1 MVQRVGAEDETAT
14 VAGGASRACTITT
27 LHRHGWALRLQE
39 VGAEGHIVP
48 LASSRWKVEGLDQG
62 LLKVEGAVGSY
73 LPGSGAG
80 TCVCPAWLASF
91 GTLSS

>member
-1 MVQRVGAEDETAT
+1 MRRGPTCVHHNHVIQTR
-14 VAGGASRACTITT
+14 
-27 LHRHGWALRLQE
+27 ALRLQE
-39 VGAEGHIVP
+39 AGAEGHSVP

-62 LLKVEGAVGSY
+62 LLRVEGAVGSY

>member
-1 MVQRVGAEDETAT
+1 M
-14 VAGGASRACTITT
+14 
-27 LHRHGWALRLQE
+27 
-39 VGAEGHIVP
+39 GAEGHIVP
-48 LASSRWKVEGLDQG
+48 LASSRWKVEGLDPG
-62 LLKVEGAVGSY
+62 LLRVEGAVGSY